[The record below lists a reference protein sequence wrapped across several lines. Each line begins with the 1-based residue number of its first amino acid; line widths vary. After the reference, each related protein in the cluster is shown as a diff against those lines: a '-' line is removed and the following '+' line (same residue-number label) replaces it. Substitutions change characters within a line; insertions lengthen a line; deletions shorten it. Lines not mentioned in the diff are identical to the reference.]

1 MLWAGVIRVSHVGG
15 RDVGSDRFHS
25 VRDQTVDIERAV
37 RARGDTVHLLPP
49 ELDVS
54 GGLPLVRR
62 PALLEAVMGVESGR
76 YGGLA
81 VAYLS
86 RMGRELRTMLEAWDR
101 IEQAGGTVIPSPRPT

>member
-1 MLWAGVIRVSHVGG
+1 V
-15 RDVGSDRFHS
+15 DSDRFHS
-25 VRDQTVDIERAV
+25 VRDQTADIERAV

-54 GGLPLVRR
+54 EGLPLKRR
-62 PALLEAVMGVESGR
+62 PALHEAVVGVEEGR

-86 RMGRELRTMLEAWDR
+86 RMGRDLRVMLEAWER
-101 IEQAGGTVIPSPRPT
+101 IERAGGRVLRMPGVQDGG